1 MRPWQCFEPSQ
12 VPAHVKTA
20 LQTRDLWQF
29 LEDKNSEE
37 NATTLAKHLWD
48 VFAAA
53 ARAEIPE
60 VQVEV
65 AQLLVKPGLQESRWL
80 TENRSPIATEMA
92 QLFQQLTPRPEGR
105 GHARVAFA
113 VAVFGGA
120 LACRTLLTQM
130 SDKAEKQRLLAQ
142 VYYWLSSDPDECE
155 VLFAFQ

>member
-1 MRPWQCFEPSQ
+1 MRSRAQ
-12 VPAHVKTA
+12 
-20 LQTRDLWQF
+20 
-29 LEDKNSEE
+29 
-37 NATTLAKHLWD
+37 ATTVATYLWKI
-48 VFAAA
+48 FAAA
-53 ARAEIPE
+53 PKVPE

-65 AQLLVKPGLQESRWL
+65 AELLVQRELKASRWL
-80 TENRSPIATEMA
+80 ADNHAPLATAIA
-92 QLFQQLTPRPEGR
+92 QLFQQLEPKPEGR

-142 VYYWLSSDPDECE
+142 VYYWLNSDPDECE